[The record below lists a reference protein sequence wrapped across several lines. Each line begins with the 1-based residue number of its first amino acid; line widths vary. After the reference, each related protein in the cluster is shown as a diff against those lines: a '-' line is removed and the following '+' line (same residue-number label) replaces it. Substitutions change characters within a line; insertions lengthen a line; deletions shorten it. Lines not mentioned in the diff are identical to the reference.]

1 MTMRTLKSM
10 LSLSLNKNGLAKQ
23 VTISQILEKT
33 RSELAQLL
41 DDPSNKLAQ
50 PLYLKNNQ
58 LTVRCTHSAVA
69 QEIKINEQKLLQS
82 LHRQFPGLS
91 IKSVH
96 AIC

>member
-1 MTMRTLKSM
+1 MAMRTLKSM

-23 VTISQILEKT
+23 VTIAQVLAQV
-33 RSELAQLL
+33 RQELAQFLG
-41 DDPSNKLAQ
+41 DGAGELAQ
-50 PLYLKNNQ
+50 PLHLKNGT

-69 QEIKINEQKLLQS
+69 QEIKINEQKILQS

-96 AIC
+96 PIC